1 MLLKPRQE
9 SGETKVVKWIALF
22 TKKKEEYLMLLK
34 PRQERGETKV
44 VKWIALFT
52 KTIIL
57 QKAVVGFVAIRYEH
71 LFARRICP
79 TSNHP
84 H

>member
-1 MLLKPRQE
+1 LKK
-9 SGETKVVKWIALF
+9 TKV
-22 TKKKEEYLMLLK
+22 EEDLMLLK

-44 VKWIALFT
+44 VKGITLFT
-52 KTIIL
+52 KTVIL

-71 LFARRICP
+71 LFTRRIRP